1 MSKENCSPKA
11 YQFIKHYQTGELIEL
26 EDLIH
31 LGEMKIPKNRKWLM
45 LSEQKHASAD
55 ILMKIEKF

>member
-1 MSKENCSPKA
+1 LSKEDCSPKA
-11 YQFIKHYQTGELIEL
+11 YQFVKRYQTGELIES

-45 LSEQKHASAD
+45 LPE
-55 ILMKIEKF
+55 

>member
-45 LSEQKHASAD
+45 LPEQKHVTVG
-55 ILMKIEKF
+55 ILIKIENF